1 MNKINN
7 NKKKNQGVA
16 RNGATKETTNNGRS
30 ENRPQNESMAVDQ
43 NPPVLMNAFVTAK
56 SAEVLQQSPT
66 VEAAAKTLSN
76 LILNLYLPI

>member
-1 MNKINN
+1 
-7 NKKKNQGVA
+7 
-16 RNGATKETTNNGRS
+16 
-30 ENRPQNESMAVDQ
+30 MAVDQ

>member
-7 NKKKNQGVA
+7 NKKKKPGS

-43 NPPVLMNAFVTAK
+43 KSGAHECFLTAK

-76 LILNLYLPI
+76 LILNLFLPI